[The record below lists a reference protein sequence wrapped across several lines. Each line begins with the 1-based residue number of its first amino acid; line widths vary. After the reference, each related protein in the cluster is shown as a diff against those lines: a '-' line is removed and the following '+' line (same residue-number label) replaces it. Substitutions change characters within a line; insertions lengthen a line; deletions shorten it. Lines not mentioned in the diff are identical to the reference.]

1 MGALFLGPQAR
12 SPAKVAIEELLRQRL
27 QARTPCGPRRARPL
41 AQVELLKGTDFALD
55 DYCTAGHIHSNFK
68 EVR

>member
-12 SPAKVAIEELLRQRL
+12 SPAKVAVEELLR
-27 QARTPCGPRRARPL
+27 ATFAGEDACGPRRGRPL
-41 AQVELLKGTDFALD
+41 AQVELPKGTDFALD
-55 DYCTAGHIHSNFK
+55 DYGTAGHIHSNFK